1 MADAAMLRVTV
12 AVSPGPRAV
21 DERELLLPAGAT
33 VEQAIRA
40 SGLLEVHPT
49 IDLQAAG
56 VGIWGRKAGLG
67 TLLRD
72 RDRVEIYRPLQVDP
86 KVARRERFKRQ
97 GTRGTGLFSKPRQ
110 GGKPGY

>member
-1 MADAAMLRVTV
+1 MADAGVLRVTV
-12 AVSPGPRAV
+12 VVSPGPRAV
-21 DERELLLPAGAT
+21 DVREVLLPAGAT
-33 VEQAIRA
+33 VEQAIQA
-40 SGLLEVHPT
+40 SGLLEMRPA

-72 RDRVEIYRPLQVDP
+72 RDRVEIYGPLRVDP

-97 GTRGTGLFSKPRQ
+97 GTRGTGLFSKPRE